1 MVLLTDIPQQDVS
14 VGVSVAVVQYSN
26 TVLHG
31 MAAFYKR

>member
-26 TVLHG
+26 TVHHG